1 MRLSPAAA
9 ATAGAAAAIAAY
21 RRRRPSDDDLA
32 DEMALVTGVSR
43 GLGLL
48 IAPEPAGRRPASKS
62 CCSPEREPGRLTV
75 GATVRSRSKIFFL
88 PNGRWFHR
96 SGRPSCRRRASSG
109 TAPGALRDLYVSGFG
124 ELAHFCPRAP
134 CGPTR

>member
-21 RRRRPSDDDLA
+21 HRRRPSDDDLA

-48 IAPEPAGRRPASKS
+48 IAPELGGGLPQSRAAALSASPAA
-62 CCSPEREPGRLTV
+62 
-75 GATVRSRSKIFFL
+75 
-88 PNGRWFHR
+88 
-96 SGRPSCRRRASSG
+96 
-109 TAPGALRDLYVSGFG
+109 
-124 ELAHFCPRAP
+124 
-134 CGPTR
+134 